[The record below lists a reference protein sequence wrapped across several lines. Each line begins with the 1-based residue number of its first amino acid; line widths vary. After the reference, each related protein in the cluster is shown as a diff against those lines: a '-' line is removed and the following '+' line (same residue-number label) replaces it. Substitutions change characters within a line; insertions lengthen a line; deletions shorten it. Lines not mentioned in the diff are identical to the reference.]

1 MRQTGGCG
9 KLTLERRLGL
19 VITALDTYQLVK
31 DLRAGGFTDE
41 QAETLTAVI
50 RKTQDIDLSHLA
62 TKDDLS
68 ALAVATKADI
78 AALAASTKADIAA
91 LAATTKADIAA
102 LAASFKAELADTK
115 AEIFRGMFGQTIF
128 IIGAV
133 LALVKMMV
141 H

>member
-1 MRQTGGCG
+1 M
-9 KLTLERRLGL
+9 

-91 LAATTKADIAA
+91 LAA
-102 LAASFKAELADTK
+102 SFKAELAETK